1 MDSHW
6 GGPPFEAFAIF
17 CHRLIA
23 ALGSKPAHPVI
34 ASIKARMLGAGAYYA
49 MMSGSG
55 PTVFAFTDTKETA
68 AKVQAAL
75 DDYAVETAITT
86 TIGRMK

>member
-1 MDSHW
+1 
-6 GGPPFEAFAIF
+6 
-17 CHRLIA
+17 
-23 ALGSKPAHPVI
+23 
-34 ASIKARMLGAGAYYA
+34 

-68 AKVQAAL
+68 EKVQAAL